1 MESKI
6 KASFIPKKP
15 IAQKPRAS
23 IIKRRGSGVDL
34 IMLIAIVLISIASV
48 LSIGVF
54 LYKNMAQQE
63 EKNKK
68 ERLQKSR
75 DSFDPALINKIQKL
89 STRIEVAQEVLDN
102 HIAPS
107 TFLQTLEKITL
118 SGVQFTEFNFKPKN
132 NEIAEFSM
140 KGKTGSVNSVA
151 LQSAEFSNSD
161 MIKTSI
167 FSDIDLVNGG
177 VTFNISGE
185 LDLDAIRFADV
196 SNNTFSQSNNQIN
209 NIPTFDD
216 LINSSNQIQNT
227 QDSELDFGS
236 FDNIQ

>member
-34 IMLIAIVLISIASV
+34 IMLIAIVLIAVASV
-48 LSIGVF
+48 LSVGVF
-54 LYKNMAQQE
+54 LYKNIAQQE

-75 DSFDPALINKIQKL
+75 DSFDPALIKKMQKL
-89 STRIEVAQEVLDN
+89 STRIEVAQEILDN

-107 TFLQTLEKITL
+107 AFLQTLEKITL

-132 NEIAEFSM
+132 NEVAEFSM
-140 KGKTGSVNSVA
+140 KGKAGSVNSIA
-151 LQSAEFSNSD
+151 LQSAKFSTND

-167 FSDIDLVNGG
+167 FSDIDLVNSG
-177 VTFNISGE
+177 VTFNVSGE
-185 LDLDAIRFADV
+185 LDLDTIRFADV
-196 SNNTFSQSNNQIN
+196 SNNTFSQSDNQIN
-209 NIPTFDD
+209 NMPTFND
-216 LINSSNQIQNT
+216 LINSS
-227 QDSELDFGS
+227 QDTELDFGA